1 MKKPIIIVSSCFLAL
16 VILLVFT
23 SCHKRGKPTN
33 NQAVTVSVS
42 SVAQKSI
49 DEKTKAVGNVQ
60 ASATVSIRSRVD
72 GELLAVGFKE
82 GDNVKTG
89 QVLFAIDPRSYQV
102 ALEQSQ
108 ANLARDQATYNN
120 SKLTLERNAPLAPKG
135 YIARQDFD
143 QMKAN
148 VASQEAVVKAD
159 MALVE
164 NAKLQ
169 LSYCTIQSPING
181 RTGNVLVNVGNLVR
195 ANDTNPLLVI
205 NQISPIY
212 VSFSLPEQR
221 LSSLQEQLLRGP
233 VTVTAQIDKDTPD
246 QTVQGMLSFVDN
258 TVDTTTGTVQL
269 KATFPNQDQK
279 LWPGEFVTVNLP
291 IAHLTNVL
299 IVPTEAVQAGPRGT
313 YVYVLDKNLNAHV
326 QLVTTGPDID
336 SSTVIKT
343 GLKLGDKVVTEGQ
356 MRLTDGSHV
365 RIAKSSQ
372 IADLN

>member
-1 MKKPIIIVSSCFLAL
+1 MKKPLIIVSSCLLAL
-16 VILLVFT
+16 VILVVFA
-23 SCHKRGKPTN
+23 SCHKRSKPVKD
-33 NQAVTVSVS
+33 QSVTVSVS
-42 SVAQKSI
+42 SVTEKSI
-49 DEKTKAVGNVQ
+49 DEKTKVVGNVQ

-72 GELLAVGFKE
+72 GQLLALGFKE
-82 GDNVKTG
+82 GDYVKAG
-89 QVLFAIDPRSYQV
+89 QLLFSIDPRSYQV
-102 ALEQSQ
+102 SLEQSE

-159 MALVE
+159 MAAVE
-164 NAKLQ
+164 NARLQ

-181 RTGNVLVNVGNLVR
+181 RTGSVLVNVGNLVR
-195 ANDTNPLLVI
+195 ASDTTPLLVI

-212 VSFSLPEQR
+212 VSFALPEQR
-221 LSSLQEQLLRGP
+221 LGSLQEQLLRGP
-233 VTVTAQIDKDTPD
+233 VTVTAQIDKDAPD
-246 QTVQGMLSFVDN
+246 QTVQGTLSFVDN

-269 KATFPNQDQK
+269 KATFPNEDQK

-291 IAHLTNVL
+291 IARLTNVL

-313 YVYVLDKNLNAHV
+313 FVYLLDTQLNVHV
-326 QLVTTGPDID
+326 QLVTTGPEID
-336 SSTVIKT
+336 SSTVIKD
-343 GLKLGDKVVTEGQ
+343 GLKLGDKVVTAGQ